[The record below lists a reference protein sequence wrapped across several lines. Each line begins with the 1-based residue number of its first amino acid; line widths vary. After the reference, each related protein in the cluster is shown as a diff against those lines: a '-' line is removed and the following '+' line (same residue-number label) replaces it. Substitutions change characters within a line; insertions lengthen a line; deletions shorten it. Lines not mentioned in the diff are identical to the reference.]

1 MSIGFKA
8 SANLVTSDNEGFLY
22 GYTCCNLNLKDNRQ
36 SACAADD
43 GEIWISRDAL
53 LEPEIH
59 ERIQRLPS
67 GRKKTMIKK
76 IPRWVP
82 VRELIVNGKI
92 SVKNSGRTW
101 ETEDSVDIMALRIL
115 ENIFRE
121 YQVQGIIPEHVS
133 VVL

>member
-67 GRKKTMIKK
+67 GRKKTMIKR
-76 IPRWVP
+76 IPQWVP
-82 VRELIVNGKI
+82 VRELIVKGKI